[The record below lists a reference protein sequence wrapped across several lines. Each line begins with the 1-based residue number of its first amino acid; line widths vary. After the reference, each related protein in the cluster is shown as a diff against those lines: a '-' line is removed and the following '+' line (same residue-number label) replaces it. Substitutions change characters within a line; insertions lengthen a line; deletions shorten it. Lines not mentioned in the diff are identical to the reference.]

1 MLRFPRNSLFP
12 CPAGVVQE
20 KYEEAVRDCSQAV
33 QMHLQHQSGP
43 EHSSSTIAADV
54 APNVAA
60 DVAAGVAPAS
70 AALGSL
76 TGLSSAKGLHG
87 WLMSLGTASQ
97 PADEGDNIPAASD
110 ALPSPTLSHSS
121 SRWPYDAR
129 KAGQLSRL
137 LARRGAACAHLK
149 WYEES
154 VWDYEGA
161 RALAAL
167 AGDVEREAQL
177 EADVQKLKE
186 RLR

>member
-1 MLRFPRNSLFP
+1 
-12 CPAGVVQE
+12 
-20 KYEEAVRDCSQAV
+20 
-33 QMHLQHQSGP
+33 MHLQHQSGP
-43 EHSSSTIAADV
+43 GGSAAAIAADV
-54 APNVAA
+54 APDVAS
-60 DVAAGVAPAS
+60 DVAAGVAPAT

-76 TGLSSAKGLHG
+76 TDLSSAKGLRD
-87 WLMSLGTASQ
+87 WLMSLGTVSQ
-97 PADEGDNIPAASD
+97 PADAVGNVPTTDFDS
-110 ALPSPTLSHSS
+110 LPSPASS
-121 SRWPYDAR
+121 SSPFRWPYDAG

-149 WYEES
+149 RYEQS

-186 RLR
+186 RLV